1 MGRILESKAR
11 KGNLGRAASTLQG
24 RQAWLGNP
32 KIFSLTRKWALWV
45 EIMSAGVD
53 STKSLEKGLQSQQII
68 PCSIS

>member
-24 RQAWLGNP
+24 REARPGSP

-45 EIMSAGVD
+45 GIMRAGVD
-53 STKSLEKGLQSQQII
+53 STKSLEKGLQRQQII
-68 PCSIS
+68 PCSVS